1 VELPAQGNEWLL
13 YYDEVFDVAR
23 GEGVGPCA
31 MVISSDEATSVRVQP
46 GSYAVDTEVS
56 YKPDGRRLHLAFW
69 DLAGRTN
76 ADALQALPG
85 AAEKTQAQFV
95 RHTFTPEAVLQ
106 FGPEEARRE
115 ITTALQSEAVRTKLG
130 ERAKEFLAALDRM
143 APAFDP
149 DAAIPAVLAE
159 EQFLTWREQYES
171 FRWEMK
177 LVELLDF

>member
-1 VELPAQGNEWLL
+1 
-13 YYDEVFDVAR
+13 
-23 GEGVGPCA
+23 
-31 MVISSDEATSVRVQP
+31 
-46 GSYAVDTEVS
+46 VS